1 MHLPR
6 DPDAGTCHLESWML
20 IDVRYHLACSNYA
33 LMYSYEVHMY
43 ATRDAMCHHLT
54 FDLVVVLVNNLQGG

>member
-1 MHLPR
+1 
-6 DPDAGTCHLESWML
+6 ML